1 MASHQNLQLR
11 PGSAALS
18 HLVAHYSPD
27 AKLQKVIDSLPS
39 FGVELYS
46 EVQQEAR
53 KILSVDHGNQIARIA
68 KRVAVPVSGASAKET
83 TLANSLFDLELA
95 VFFREVTKYI
105 GDNAIASL
113 LTDALLYQATGV
125 EPASATEEEVL
136 DSGTHNVRGIQKFQV
151 ARKLMP
157 HIADIEGWTFGK
169 EYSAI
174 ISGRP
179 KDFANAIEGAFF
191 SLSRRVQARVHVRYL
206 LYGTLPTKTEQ
217 QAMEQWFKDGI
228 EILKKLG
235 SEVTATVNRQT
246 TE

>member
-1 MASHQNLQLR
+1 MGSHQNLQLR
-11 PGSAALS
+11 PGNAALS
-18 HLVAHYSPD
+18 YLIAHYSPD

-39 FGVELYS
+39 FGVELYG
-46 EVQQEAR
+46 EAQEEAR
-53 KILSVDHGNQIARIA
+53 KILSLNHGNQVARIA
-68 KRVAVPVSGASAKET
+68 KRVAAAISGPSAKET
-83 TLANSLFDLELA
+83 ALANSLFDLELA
-95 VFFREVTKYI
+95 VFFREVTEYT

-113 LTDALLYQATGV
+113 LTDALLYQVAGV

-136 DSGTHNVRGIQKFQV
+136 DSGTHHVRGIQKFQV

-174 ISGRP
+174 ISDSP
-179 KDFANAIEGAFF
+179 KDFANVTGGAFL
-191 SLSRRVQARVHVRYL
+191 SLSRRVQARAHVRYL

-217 QAMEQWFKDGI
+217 QAMEQWIKDRI

-235 SEVTATVNRQT
+235 SEVRATVNRQT